1 MQVTSSPFQLPAVT
15 PFRIVERVA
24 ERVTGL
30 RYLDSLYQKRPMD
43 LDCFEFMDYTL
54 QALNI
59 DYNVQQ
65 GSLNSI
71 PEEGPVVIVANHPLG
86 AIEGVI
92 LAALVRH
99 RRPDVKVMANELLKQ
114 LPELSD
120 LFIGVD
126 VFESKSAIKT
136 NLTAMRSAHQHLAN
150 GGALIIFPAGEVST
164 YQDAQLQDKTW
175 SRSVAKLV
183 KKSKATCVPI
193 YIEGKNSSLFYL
205 AGKIHPLLRT
215 AMLGREMIGKR
226 SSQIQL
232 SIGEPILYSEMKS
245 LNSEQDLVHYLRLN
259 TYLLRKQSGQS
270 KSLQLASFST
280 PVMDAIDSERLQD
293 EVNALPSECLLLS
306 QGDFSVYCARKTQI
320 PNLILEIGRV
330 REANFRDVGEG
341 TGKALDLDHYDEYY
355 DHLFIWHSKD
365 KQLVGSYRLGK
376 VDEILQQHGLKGLYS
391 RSLFNY
397 SQSFVESLD
406 HSIELGRSVVNK
418 PYQRNLQSL
427 LMLWKGIASYVYRN
441 PKYTH
446 LYGPVSISNDY
457 SQIARQ
463 LMASCLSIHHYDEH
477 KANLVSPSV
486 PLKKDESV
494 FWRNDMLSALGS
506 VQLLS
511 KVLSRMEEGKG
522 LPVLLRQ
529 YLGLNGQLVCFN
541 VDPEFNDALDGL
553 IVVDLRNVPE
563 RTLGKYMGK
572 EEAKTYLCHHP

>member
-1 MQVTSSPFQLPAVT
+1 MQMTPSPFQLPAMT
-15 PFRIVERVA
+15 PFRIVERMA

-30 RYLDSLYQKRPMD
+30 RYLDSLYQKRPAD
-43 LDCFEFMDYTL
+43 LDSFEFMDYTL
-54 QALNI
+54 ESLNI
-59 DYNVQQ
+59 DYKVHY
-65 GSLNSI
+65 GSLSNL
-71 PEEGPVVIVANHPLG
+71 PEQGPLVIVANHPLG

-126 VFESKSAIKT
+126 VFESHSALKT
-136 NLTAMRSAHQHLAN
+136 NLTAMRHAHQHLAD

-164 YQDAQLQDKTW
+164 YQDSQLQDKVW

-183 KKSKATCVPI
+183 KRNEATCVPI
-193 YIEGKNSSLFYL
+193 YIEGRNSALFYF

-215 AMLGREMIGKR
+215 ALLGREMIGKR

-232 SIGEPILYSEMKS
+232 SIGEPILYSELKP
-245 LNSEQDLVHYLRLN
+245 LNTEQDLVHYLRLN
-259 TYLLRKQSGQS
+259 TYLLKQQTGNV
-270 KSLQLASFST
+270 KINPMRTFTT
-280 PVMDAIDSERLQD
+280 PVIEPLNSDLLQQ
-293 EVNALPSECLLLS
+293 EISTLPHSCFLLS
-306 QGDFSVYCARKTQI
+306 QGDFSVYCAQKSLI
-320 PNLILEIGRV
+320 PNLIQEIGRV
-330 REANFRDVGEG
+330 REVNFRDVGEG
-341 TGKALDLDHYDEYY
+341 TGKSLDLDHYDEYY
-355 DHLFIWHSKD
+355 DHLFIWHNKD

-376 VDEILQQHGLKGLYS
+376 VDQILQKHGLEGLYS

-397 SQSFVESLD
+397 SQSFIQSLD

-427 LMLWKGIASYVYRN
+427 LMLWKGIANYVCRN

-446 LYGPVSISNDY
+446 LFGPVSISNDY
-457 SQIARQ
+457 SQVARQ

-486 PLKKDESV
+486 PLKHDKSV
-494 FWRNDMLSALGS
+494 FWRNDMLSSLS
-506 VQLLS
+506 SIQLLS
-511 KVLSRMEEGKG
+511 KVLSRMEKGKG
-522 LPVLLRQ
+522 LPILLRQ

-541 VDPEFNDALDGL
+541 VDPKFNDALDGL
-553 IVVDLRNVPE
+553 IVVNLLNVPE
-563 RTLGKYMGK
+563 KTLAKYMGK
-572 EEAKTYLCHHP
+572 ERAKEYLLSHS